1 MPLSDVD
8 AGGLAADA
16 VLPWVDTLC
25 EELAGRPVGDR
36 VHVLG
41 PPPRAAGRYRSR
53 RRARRRLPDA
63 GQDPRRCRDGAGV
76 DPGPRGA
83 PEPTALA
90 RDDAPCSGSDAR
102 VRLPGGAAAT
112 VALAHSVP
120 EWGWCDPDSI
130 GGSPVLIM
138 LTVPDPDA
146 TAAQMVRR
154 GGELVIPVENR
165 PYGRRQGRVRDPFGH
180 LWVLGG
186 EPR

>member
-1 MPLSDVD
+1 M
-8 AGGLAADA
+8 
-16 VLPWVDTLC
+16 
-25 EELAGRPVGDR
+25 
-36 VHVLG
+36 
-41 PPPRAAGRYRSR
+41 
-53 RRARRRLPDA
+53 
-63 GQDPRRCRDGAGV
+63 
-76 DPGPRGA
+76 
-83 PEPTALA
+83 PTALA
-90 RDDAPCSGSDAR
+90 RGDAPCPGGEAR

-138 LTVPDPDA
+138 LTVPDPGA
-146 TAAQMVRR
+146 TAAQMVRH

>member
-1 MPLSDVD
+1 M
-8 AGGLAADA
+8 
-16 VLPWVDTLC
+16 
-25 EELAGRPVGDR
+25 
-36 VHVLG
+36 
-41 PPPRAAGRYRSR
+41 
-53 RRARRRLPDA
+53 
-63 GQDPRRCRDGAGV
+63 
-76 DPGPRGA
+76 
-83 PEPTALA
+83 PTALA
-90 RDDAPCSGSDAR
+90 CGDAPFPGGDAR

-112 VALAHSVP
+112 FALVHSVQ
-120 EWGWCDPDSI
+120 EWGWWDPESI

-146 TAAQMVRR
+146 TAAQMVRY